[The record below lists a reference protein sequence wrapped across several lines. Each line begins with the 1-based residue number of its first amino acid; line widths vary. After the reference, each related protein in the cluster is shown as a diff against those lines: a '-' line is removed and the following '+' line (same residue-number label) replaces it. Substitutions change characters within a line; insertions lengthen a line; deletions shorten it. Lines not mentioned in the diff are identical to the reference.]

1 MGDIIRKETPF
12 GEVLE
17 IFKKRDFVMPFMGE
31 FVLYGLLQD
40 CDYIEVMGYGQQ
52 LQLKL
57 VREEPEDEQRNKGRS

>member
-40 CDYIEVMGYGQQ
+40 CDYIKVTGFGQQ
-52 LQLKL
+52 LQLEL
-57 VREEPEDEQRNKGRS
+57 VNE